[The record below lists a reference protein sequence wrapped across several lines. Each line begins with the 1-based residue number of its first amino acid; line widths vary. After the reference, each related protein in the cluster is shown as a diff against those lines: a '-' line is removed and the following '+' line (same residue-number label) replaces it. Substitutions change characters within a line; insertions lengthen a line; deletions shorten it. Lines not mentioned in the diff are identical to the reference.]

1 MTEKNFRMIKQ
12 IQREAVFEEIM
23 IMTENFPD
31 NSQIQQ
37 QNKSPNIINR
47 NKYTPEHIMVN
58 HQKQRDSN
66 NQMLFDCLQR
76 APAGPTTTYLV
87 AATECRIKFQS
98 TEERTANNSVIQENK
113 IKTFSTKIGLLSP
126 TAPCCMRF

>member
-1 MTEKNFRMIKQ
+1 MIKQ

-37 QNKSPNIINR
+37 SNKSPNMK
-47 NKYTPEHIMVN
+47 NKTNTPEHILVN

-66 NQMLFDCLQR
+66 NQTLFDCLQR

-87 AATECRIKFQS
+87 AATECRIKFWS
-98 TEERTANNSVIQENK
+98 TEERTTNNSVIQENK

-126 TAPCCMRF
+126 TALCCMRF

>member
-1 MTEKNFRMIKQ
+1 MTEKDFRMIKQ
-12 IQREAVFEEIM
+12 IQREAVLEEIM

-47 NKYTPEHIMVN
+47 NKYTPEHVMVN

-66 NQMLFDCLQR
+66 NQTLFDCLQR
-76 APAGPTTTYLV
+76 APTGPTTYLV
-87 AATECRIKFQS
+87 VATECAIKFRS
-98 TEERTANNSVIQENK
+98 TEVKTTNNSVIQENK
-113 IKTFSTKIGLLSP
+113 IKAFSTKIGLLSP
-126 TAPCCMRF
+126 TAPFCVRF